1 MTWTACL
8 SSAWTVTWSPSFGTT
23 SWTETR
29 WILTL
34 TTFCPTKA
42 SHTVSRQQH
51 TAGCQA
57 ESEQA
62 SKQATLKSTSD
73 CLTAG
78 TERSSPKMSFTLPFR
93 FLDLKKKTHT
103 KRISFFLS
111 SDLAAKTL
119 PVQDVCPV
127 FAGYVLLQ
135 IRTVPLE
142 IHYNEVPN
150 SLHHIIAEKTF
161 GSWCAFNFCT

>member
-34 TTFCPTKA
+34 TTCCPTKA
-42 SHTVSRQQH
+42 SRTASRRQH

-57 ESEQA
+57 ESGQA
-62 SKQATLKSTSD
+62 SEQATLKSTSD

-93 FLDLKKKTHT
+93 FLDLKKKIKPT
-103 KRISFFLS
+103 KRVSFFLS

-119 PVQDVCPV
+119 FLYRM
-127 FAGYVLLQ
+127 FAQCLQ
-135 IRTVPLE
+135 VMCCCR
-142 IHYNEVPN
+142 
-150 SLHHIIAEKTF
+150 
-161 GSWCAFNFCT
+161 

>member
-23 SWTETR
+23 SWMETR

-34 TTFCPTKA
+34 TTCCPTKA
-42 SHTVSRQQH
+42 SRTVSRRQH

-62 SKQATLKSTSD
+62 SEQATLKSTSD

-93 FLDLKKKTHT
+93 FLDLKKNKTKQNT
-103 KRISFFLS
+103 QNAFLFSFRQTWQRGHFSCTGCLPS
-111 SDLAAKTL
+111 VRRLCAALDKDCAIGNFITMKC
-119 PVQDVCPV
+119 Q
-127 FAGYVLLQ
+127 
-135 IRTVPLE
+135 T
-142 IHYNEVPN
+142 HYT
-150 SLHHIIAEKTF
+150 I
-161 GSWCAFNFCT
+161 